1 MDTKNLPTKN
11 NLIKI
16 KKSIQQSKE
25 RTNVAR
31 TKAYDFAKRA

>member
-25 RTNVAR
+25 RPNVAR
-31 TKAYDFAKRA
+31 TKANDFAKGT